1 MARETNRKAART
13 KDDAVQLI
21 EKMVKINR
29 VTKVVKGGK
38 NFSFNAIMVVGDG
51 KGKVGHGLGKALEVT
66 DAIAKGI
73 EEAKRN
79 MIDVAMINGTVTHDI
94 VGKFGAGKVL
104 LKPASPGTGV
114 IAGGVVRSVLE
125 CAGYTN
131 VLSKCMGSSNAH
143 NIVKATIRGL
153 ASLKTEQEILKQRKI
168 SREKLYN

>member
-73 EEAKRN
+73 EEAKKN
-79 MIDVAMINGTVTHDI
+79 MIDVPMINGTVTHGI
-94 VGKFGAGKVL
+94 VGKYGAGKVL
-104 LKPASPGTGV
+104 LKPAGQGTGV

>member
-1 MARETNRKAART
+1 MARDTNRKAART

>member
-1 MARETNRKAART
+1 MARETNKKAART
-13 KDDAVQLI
+13 RDDAVQLI

-66 DAIAKGI
+66 DAIAKGV
-73 EEAKRN
+73 EEAKKN
-79 MIDVAMINGTVTHDI
+79 MIDVAMVNGTVPYDI

-153 ASLKTEQEILKQRKI
+153 KSLKTEQEILQQRKI
-168 SREKLYN
+168 TREKLYN

>member
-1 MARETNRKAART
+1 LARDTNRKAART

>member
-1 MARETNRKAART
+1 MARETNKKTART

-73 EEAKRN
+73 EEAKKN

>member
-1 MARETNRKAART
+1 MARETNKKAART

-73 EEAKRN
+73 EEAKKN
-79 MIDVAMINGTVTHDI
+79 MIDVAMINGTVTHDV

>member
-1 MARETNRKAART
+1 
-13 KDDAVQLI
+13 
-21 EKMVKINR
+21 MVKINR

-73 EEAKRN
+73 EEAKKN
-79 MIDVAMINGTVTHDI
+79 MIDVAMINGTVTHDV

>member
-1 MARETNRKAART
+1 MARDTNKKAART

>member
-1 MARETNRKAART
+1 MARETNKKASKT
-13 KDDAVQLI
+13 KDDASQLI

-51 KGKVGHGLGKALEVT
+51 KGKVGYGLGKALEVT

-73 EEAKRN
+73 EEAKKN
-79 MIDVAMINGTVTHDI
+79 MIDVAVVNGTVPHDI
-94 VGKFGAGKVL
+94 IAKYGAGIVL
-104 LKPASPGTGV
+104 LKPASQGTGV
-114 IAGGVVRSVLE
+114 IAGGVVRAVLE

-143 NIVKATIRGL
+143 NIVKATFKGL
-153 ASLKTEQEILKQRKI
+153 SQLKTEGDILRERKI
-168 SREKLYN
+168 TREKLYN

>member
-1 MARETNRKAART
+1 MARDNNRRTFKT
-13 KDDAVQLI
+13 KDDSPQLI

-51 KGKVGHGLGKALEVT
+51 KGKVGWGLGKALEVT

-79 MIDVAMINGTVTHDI
+79 LIDVPIVNGTVPHELI
-94 VGKFGAGKVL
+94 AKYGAGKVL
-104 LKPASPGTGV
+104 LKPATPGTGV

-125 CAGYTN
+125 CAGYHN
-131 VLSKCMGSSNAH
+131 ILSKSMGSSNAH
-143 NIVKATIRGL
+143 NIVKATIKGL
-153 ASLKTEQEILKQRKI
+153 SMMKSEKMILKERKI
-168 SREKLYN
+168 SKEKLYN

>member
-1 MARETNRKAART
+1 MARETNKKAART

-73 EEAKRN
+73 EEAKKN

-153 ASLKTEQEILKQRKI
+153 ASLKTEQEILKERKI

>member
-1 MARETNRKAART
+1 MARETNKKTART

-66 DAIAKGI
+66 DAIAKGV
-73 EEAKRN
+73 EEAKKN
-79 MIDVAMINGTVTHDI
+79 MIDVAMVNGTVPYDV

-153 ASLKTEQEILKQRKI
+153 ESLKTEQEILQRRKI